1 MIRTF
6 AKWFGMLLYIPFIGL
21 LLPFIALGIGII
33 FTNATI
39 SGLFK
44 RARGL
49 RDLRRKGRATPA
61 AEILDT
67 ATSGT
72 LIVDR
77 PGFNFKATQCWWTN
91 ENVLELSPVPIPTD
105 ADRIELCR
113 QTKETT
119 AHEFDLWCWERY
131 ISPDTGSAILVTPP
145 HHGEAMADKMRERQP
160 GLERV
165 MSWSVI
171 PAMGALNRHATEQT
185 DEREPD

>member
-6 AKWFGMLLYIPFIGL
+6 AKWLGMLLYVPFIVL
-21 LLPFIALGIGII
+21 LLPFIALGVGII

-39 SGLFK
+39 SGLFQ
-44 RARGL
+44 RARWL
-49 RDLRRKGRATPA
+49 RDLRRNGRARPA
-61 AEILDT
+61 AEMLDT

-77 PGFNFKATQCWWTN
+77 PGFNFRATQCWWTN
-91 ENVLELSPVPIPTD
+91 EDVRELSPVPVPTD
-105 ADRIELCR
+105 DDRIELCK

-119 AHEFDLWCWERY
+119 VHEFDLWCWERY

-145 HHGEAMADKMRERQP
+145 HHGETMAAKIRERQP

-165 MSWSVI
+165 MSWSAI
-171 PAMGALNRHATEQT
+171 PAMRSLNHHATEQT
-185 DEREPD
+185 DEREPG